1 MKTIQEIIEIAKA
14 GKDKEAK
21 VELEKIIDLK
31 KDDYQAHHVLGVVCA
46 KLNDFDKAIDN
57 LNLSIKINPKNKGV
71 YFELGN
77 LYRLQNNN
85 NQSKNNFLKA
95 INLDQ
100 NFIEA
105 YISLAKINENEN
117 NLRVLDIGTG
127 SGCIPLALKQKRK
140 EWEVSA
146 CDISETAL
154 GVAKRNSLDLGLNI
168 EFFTADIISAKVQ
181 LPLADVY
188 ISNPPYIPEI
198 AKADMHSNVMDHE
211 PHLALFAPAED
222 PLAFYK
228 RIALMALKNSA
239 KSVYFETHATNME
252 LFKNE
257 MAQIWK
263 GTITVRK
270 DMVGKERF
278 VILK

>member
-117 NLRVLDIGTG
+117 NLLEADKIYQKALSVNSEHLQLNKAYANFLIRIGEISKG
-127 SGCIPLALKQKRK
+127 LSFQYKYSGVIRFNKNNL
-140 EWEVSA
+140 
-146 CDISETAL
+146 
-154 GVAKRNSLDLGLNI
+154 
-168 EFFTADIISAKVQ
+168 
-181 LPLADVY
+181 
-188 ISNPPYIPEI
+188 EI
-198 AKADMHSNVMDHE
+198 V
-211 PHLALFAPAED
+211 
-222 PLAFYK
+222 
-228 RIALMALKNSA
+228 
-239 KSVYFETHATNME
+239 
-252 LFKNE
+252 
-257 MAQIWK
+257 
-263 GTITVRK
+263 
-270 DMVGKERF
+270 
-278 VILK
+278 